1 MRGTLVV
8 AVLCGGM
15 VVVGLGARS
24 AAAQAVGNGTAETG
38 ARTASGTGA
47 AQQLYAEDGGTRERL
62 RSIVVP
68 PKADAPFTLTL
79 QTEWVS
85 TSPDGGTTTRVNA
98 RKIARDSQGR
108 IYQERWWLVPKNGG
122 VESQMSAIEIA
133 DPHEHTYYRC
143 SLVDGKHTC
152 EMTTFAPSTDTVYN
166 MQGPRPGQLPNDAG
180 VVLRED
186 LGKRWMEGVEASGTK
201 VTTIYNPGVFGN
213 DRKVT
218 VEREFWYAPTLGMDL
233 MSKRVDSR
241 YGTQTF
247 TATNL
252 VLAEPDGKLF
262 EVPEGFKVED
272 RRQEADPAAT
282 DN

>member
-1 MRGTLVV
+1 MRGRLV
-8 AVLCGGM
+8 AV
-15 VVVGLGARS
+15 VVIGLWASS
-24 AAAQAVGNGTAETG
+24 AVAQVVGNGAAEAG
-38 ARTASGTGA
+38 ARTAAGTGA

-85 TSPDGGTTTRVNA
+85 ASPDGGTITRVNT
-98 RKIARDSQGR
+98 RKVARDSQGR

-152 EMTTFAPSTDTVYN
+152 EMTTFTPSTDTVYN
-166 MQGPRPGQLPNDAG
+166 MQGPRAGQLPNDAG
-180 VVLRED
+180 VVLREE

-218 VEREFWYAPTLGMDL
+218 VEREFWYAPSLGIDL

-252 VLAEPDGKLF
+252 ILAEPDAKLF
-262 EVPEGFKVED
+262 ELPEGFKVKD
-272 RRQEADPAAT
+272 RRQEAEPAAT
-282 DN
+282 EN